1 MIQDTFSGAMAGAAA
16 TLPMTLAMVAGHR
29 MLPRQDQHP
38 LPPRQITMR
47 LAQQTGLADH
57 LNEDQR
63 KAVTLL
69 GHFGYGAACG
79 ALFAAM
85 RSREQHSMVVN
96 ATAFGVG
103 VWTASYLGWLPA
115 TGLLSPAKQHPWRR
129 NVLML
134 GAHVIWGSVIGALLT
149 RRRSKGASDWFRRQN

>member
-1 MIQDTFSGAMAGAAA
+1 MIQDTLSGAMAGAAA

-29 MLPRQDQHP
+29 ILPRQDQHP

-57 LNEDQR
+57 LDEDQR

-85 RSREQHSMVVN
+85 QSRGARSTVAH
-96 ATAFGVG
+96 ATAFGVA

-115 TGLLSPAKQHPWRR
+115 TGLLSPATQHPWRR
-129 NVLML
+129 NALML
-134 GAHVIWGSVIGALLT
+134 GAHVVWGSVLGALLT
-149 RRRSKGASDWFRRQN
+149 RRRLKRPPTR